1 MLCDCKPAL
10 QQIENAHRKG
20 MPEGLRDWER
30 GGLLEAIAYY
40 RSKLEAVVF
49 MWVPA
54 HVGIACNA
62 YADAVAT
69 AHLGDNDSED
79 ASKVV
84 RDAVRTRPC
93 MYTVRRE
100 AAENAEKRE
109 IVDRR
114 TYGHMCKSAHEWV
127 CEQYRKTVRPGSH
140 TAGVAGR
147 LWSEVAVA
155 SLKHRWDNKMRLPDE
170 NGGKDRRATFDD
182 VGDHNVT
189 TKTILG
195 ARVRQQVG
203 VPHGAH
209 HRRILEGE
217 KKRGMRG
224 PATRSAF
231 WGCRACKAARD
242 EATKEAREA
251 RRRRG
256 ELTDWDDWKQE
267 DSEPPQA
274 SLAHILSGSCAGNK
288 EEARHFMRKLDK
300 HTARATARVE
310 REAPDS
316 KDTATF
322 LRRARA
328 ASLKAKGS
336 RFGALAE
343 EEYDKIAPVI
353 ACTLPALT
361 DSIPERKRREL
372 AGEVT
377 SELQV
382 VGKAASIAIQTWVRN
397 NDKTK
402 ARAEEREK
410 NIGWIKRLFTA
421 WRVSHTERTERRA
434 ERKEDGE
441 DDSEED
447 EPVEIQLSD
456 VTMHPKGTP
465 APASSVEARVFEERV
480 DLSNNMTC
488 RQMIGVGVR
497 NVVLARGELDR
508 LEGPGYAARRT
519 ELRRKA
525 KEAAR
530 TRDRQAAAP
539 QDEAEENDATEE
551 EVTRER
557 TTRVGRPRGGTKVAA
572 RIGERLR
579 REIGRGRLPRV
590 GDG

>member
-1 MLCDCKPAL
+1 M
-10 QQIENAHRKG
+10 
-20 MPEGLRDWER
+20 
-30 GGLLEAIAYY
+30 
-40 RSKLEAVVF
+40 
-49 MWVPA
+49 
-54 HVGIACNA
+54 
-62 YADAVAT
+62 
-69 AHLGDNDSED
+69 
-79 ASKVV
+79 
-84 RDAVRTRPC
+84 
-93 MYTVRRE
+93 
-100 AAENAEKRE
+100 
-109 IVDRR
+109 
-114 TYGHMCKSAHEWV
+114 
-127 CEQYRKTVRPGSH
+127 
-140 TAGVAGR
+140 
-147 LWSEVAVA
+147 
-155 SLKHRWDNKMRLPDE
+155 
-170 NGGKDRRATFDD
+170 
-182 VGDHNVT
+182 
-189 TKTILG
+189 
-195 ARVRQQVG
+195 
-203 VPHGAH
+203 
-209 HRRILEGE
+209 
-217 KKRGMRG
+217 
-224 PATRSAF
+224 
-231 WGCRACKAARD
+231 
-242 EATKEAREA
+242 
-251 RRRRG
+251 
-256 ELTDWDDWKQE
+256 
-267 DSEPPQA
+267 
-274 SLAHILSGSCAGNK
+274 AHILSGSCAGNK

-361 DSIPERKRREL
+361 DSIPERKRGEL

-530 TRDRQAAAP
+530 TRDRQAAAS
-539 QDEAEENDATEE
+539 QDEAEENNATEE

-557 TTRVGRPRGGTKVAA
+557 PTRVGRPRGGMKVAA
-572 RIGERLR
+572 RSGERLR